1 MPLAKQM
8 TCIMAAIVA
17 SVAGMVTG
25 IAQDLPRFAAISAG
39 LFAIALIVVA
49 VEANQPFW
57 RDDDDASDPEAAA
70 LAAVRNARF
79 IALGYLW
86 GALAL
91 FMIYRMTTL
100 RWQHG
105 LQYGAGMAL
114 IAWFIQ
120 LYVHFMVQPGS
131 RLRSPRMLWQ
141 ACWASALHGAG
152 AAGGLL
158 FLLLTGKI
166 GSVKGDWAANMVF
179 VAGGITI
186 VALSC
191 LSVATHLR
199 LSRAER
205 VVSGGAVEAPNP

>member
-8 TCIMAAIVA
+8 TCILAAIVV

-25 IAQDLPRFAAISAG
+25 ITQDLPRFSAFSAG
-39 LFAIALIVVA
+39 LFSIALIVVA
-49 VEANQPFW
+49 AEANLPLW
-57 RDDDDASDPEAAA
+57 REGEEASDPEAAA
-70 LAAVRNARF
+70 TAAVRNARF
-79 IALGYLW
+79 LALGYLW

-91 FMIYRMTTL
+91 FMIYRLTPL

-120 LYVHFMVQPGS
+120 LYVHFLMRPGS
-131 RLRSPRMLWQ
+131 RLRSPRVLWQ

-158 FLLLTGKI
+158 FLVLSGKI
-166 GSVKGDWAANMVF
+166 GSAKDDWAANQVF
-179 VAGGITI
+179 AFGGVTI
-186 VALSC
+186 LALSL
-191 LSVATHLR
+191 LSVVTHLR

-205 VVSGGAVEAPNP
+205 VIAAGAVQAPNP